1 MKAVL
6 DGPAPTWVRGVTDAQ
21 LRQQVGAGAFTRG
34 AGYASSRAVQS
45 LTTGEGGRMLLGSVR
60 GSGPHAYST
69 LVRAQPVTPGRPVTW
84 SGRCSCPMQ
93 VDCKHVAAV
102 VLATRRWLTRLEA
115 TTAAPPAVPAW
126 ERQLAELVRP
136 ASARDSRL
144 APLALQVEVVTREPS
159 RFGPDVPVTRIGLRP
174 LTLGRSGNWIKSG
187 VSWRD
192 LSDGYRGPQAQ
203 REHRAAALAILAM
216 AQARTRSSASYGE
229 LTVHLDEL
237 GRGGWPLLQEAV
249 DAGVRLV
256 AGGRGAVPVQL
267 AEGAATVTLDLR
279 REPDG
284 AEAVLTAVLQLPG
297 FADHDGSG
305 ALLQGDPAHGV
316 ALRLPDRL
324 LLAPLAA
331 PLDGGTARL
340 VASGRLTIPA
350 VDLPR
355 FVQRYVPALRRRL
368 PVGSAD
374 GSVELAQVRP
384 PRLVLQVDFQ
394 DAHVTRLCVA
404 FGYGPDEAMV
414 LAAPDEPDPDL
425 VRDDAAERALLA
437 RTGLL
442 ELLPEL
448 RTERAGTAW
457 IRPECTLS
465 GLRTASFVA
474 AVLPRL
480 ETDDDVLLVVAG
492 TPAAYVE
499 AADAPLISVSAHDAE
514 GCGTDWFDL
523 AVTVTVAG
531 EQVPFTALFTALAL
545 GESHLVLDSGTW
557 FALDR
562 PELHELR
569 RLIESARTVQD
580 RDPQRLRVSPLQA
593 GLWEE
598 LVSLGVVASQSE
610 RWTRTAGALLQLDEL
625 PTPPAPA
632 ALRAELRPYQ
642 LAGYHWLSLLWDLRL
657 GGVLADDMGL
667 GKTVQTLA
675 MAARASEQGTLGGD
689 SGPLLIVAPTSVVS
703 TWAREAARFCPDLN
717 VVTITE
723 TERRSGVPVVQVAA
737 GAHLVVTSYALL
749 RIDEDGYRAPTWA
762 GLVLDEAQF
771 VKNSQ
776 AKTYQCARR
785 LEAPFKLAITG
796 TPLENSLMDLWSML
810 SITAPGLFPSPQRFT
825 ELYRTPIESGSAP
838 EQLASLRRRIRPLM
852 LRRTKEQVALDL
864 PPKVEQ
870 VLEVTLNPAHRR
882 LYDRHLARERTRV
895 LGLVED
901 LQRNRIA
908 ILRSLTVL
916 RQLSLDASLVEPEQ
930 AGVVRSSKIDALLEQ
945 LVEVVQEGHRAL
957 VFSQFTGFL
966 ALVRE
971 RLAAEGIE
979 HVYLDGRTRD
989 RPRRIAEFTDGDA
1002 PVFCISLKAGGFGLT
1017 LTEADYVFVLDPWW
1031 NPAAEAQAVDRT
1043 HRIGQQRTVM
1053 VYRLVAADTIEQ
1065 KVVALQQR
1073 KRDLFR
1079 RVVDGGALSEA
1090 ALSADD
1096 IRGLFDD

>member
-1 MKAVL
+1 VKAVL
-6 DGPAPTWVRGVTDAQ
+6 EGPAPSWVHAVTDAQ
-21 LRQQVGAGAFTRG
+21 LRARVGAGAFSRG

-45 LTTGEGGRMLLGSVR
+45 LTTGESGRMLLASVR
-60 GSGPHAYST
+60 GNGPDAYST
-69 LVRAQPVTPGRPVTW
+69 LVRAQPMSPGQPVAW
-84 SGRCSCPMQ
+84 SGRCSCPVQ

-102 VLATRRWLTRLEA
+102 VLATRRLLARMEA
-115 TTAAPPAVPAW
+115 STGAAPAVPAW
-126 ERQLAELVRP
+126 ERQLAGLLRPP
-136 ASARDSRL
+136 ASDSGL
-144 APLALQVEVVTREPS
+144 SPLALQVEVVTREPT
-159 RFGPDVPVTRIGLRP
+159 RYGPDVPPTRIRLRP
-174 LTLGRSGNWIKSG
+174 LTLGRSGSWVKTG
-187 VSWRD
+187 VNWRD
-192 LSDGYRGPQAQ
+192 LSVGYSGVHVQPD
-203 REHRAAALAILAM
+203 HRTATLAILAM
-216 AQARTRSSASYGE
+216 ARARQASTPYYSEPS
-229 LTVHLDEL
+229 VHLDEL

-249 DAGVRLV
+249 EAGVSLV
-256 AGGRGAVPVQL
+256 PAGRGALPVQL
-267 AEGAATVTLDLR
+267 AANAATVALDLR

-284 AEAVLTAVLQLPG
+284 AEAVLTPVVSLPG
-297 FADHDGSG
+297 VADHDGSVV
-305 ALLQGDPAHGV
+305 LLQGDPAHGLV
-316 ALRLPDRL
+316 LQLEDRL

-331 PLDGGTARL
+331 PLDRESAQL
-340 VASGRLTIPA
+340 VRAGRLAIPA

-368 PVGSAD
+368 PIASAD
-374 GSVELAQVRP
+374 SSVELPQQRP
-384 PRLVLQVDFQ
+384 PRLVLQVAFEPG
-394 DAHVTRLCVA
+394 HHTRLSAA
-404 FGYGPDEAMV
+404 FGYGPDEALV
-414 LAAPDEPDPDL
+414 LAAPDDPDPDL
-425 VRDDAAERALLA
+425 VRDTAAERALLT

-442 ELLPEL
+442 QLLPEL
-448 RTERAGTAW
+448 SVERDGTAW
-457 IRPECTLS
+457 LHPSCTLA
-465 GLRTASFVA
+465 GLDTATFA
-474 AVLPRL
+474 EQVLPRL
-480 ETDDDVLLVVAG
+480 EADDDVLLVVQG

-499 AADAPLISVSAHDAE
+499 AVDAPLISVSAHDAD
-514 GCGTDWFDL
+514 GAGTDWFDL

-531 EQVPFTALFTALAL
+531 EQVPFAPLFTALARD
-545 GESHLVLDSGTW
+545 ESHLLLDSGTW
-557 FALDR
+557 FRLDR

-569 RLIESARTVQD
+569 RLIESARTLQD
-580 RDPQRLRVSPLQA
+580 RDPQHLRVTPLQA

-610 RWTRTAGALLQLDEL
+610 RWVRTAGALLQLDAL
-625 PTPPAPA
+625 PTPAPPA
-632 ALRAELRPYQ
+632 ALQAELRPYQ

-675 MAARASEQGTLGGD
+675 MAARASEQGTLGGAC
-689 SGPLLIVAPTSVVS
+689 GPLLIVAPTSVVS
-703 TWAREAARFCPDLN
+703 TWAREAARFCPDLD

-723 TERRSGVPVVQVAA
+723 TERRSGVPVAQAAA

-749 RIDEDGYRAPTWA
+749 RIDEDAYRDATWS

-785 LEAPFKLAITG
+785 LDAPFKLAITG

-882 LYDRHLARERTRV
+882 LYDKHLARERTRV
-895 LGLVED
+895 LGLVDD

-908 ILRSLTVL
+908 ILRSLTLL
-916 RQLSLDASLVEPEQ
+916 RQLSLSASLVEPRH
-930 AGVVRSSKIDALLEQ
+930 ADAVPSSKIDALLEQ

-971 RLAAEGIE
+971 RLAAEGID

-989 RPRRIAEFTDGDA
+989 RPRRIAEFTEGDA
-1002 PVFCISLKAGGFGLT
+1002 PVFCISLKAGGFGLN

-1073 KRDLFR
+1073 KRDLFT
-1079 RVVDGGALSEA
+1079 RVIDGGALSEA
-1090 ALSADD
+1090 ALSAAD
-1096 IRGLFDD
+1096 IRGLFDG